1 MKRRTLTRR
10 IERHVLLLFVL
21 FCLAFSSPVQAAER
35 VYQIQATPASDGVH
49 YVWGYEGY
57 STPPTIKVVNGTL
70 GIVSIAGDHGAIA
83 FRLNWCDSRFS
94 LNGKVIVERRCMRFP
109 YMAKR

>member
-10 IERHVLLLFVL
+10 IERRVLLLFVL
-21 FCLAFSSPVQAAER
+21 FCLTFSSPVQAAER
-35 VYQIQATPASDGVH
+35 VYQIQATSASDGVH

-57 STPPTIKVVNGTL
+57 STPPKIEVSNGRL
-70 GIVSIAGDHGAIA
+70 GFVSIAGDHGTIA
-83 FRLNWCDSRFS
+83 FRLNWCDSRFT
-94 LNGKVIVERRCMRFP
+94 LNGKMIIEQRCMQFP

>member
-1 MKRRTLTRR
+1 MKRY
-10 IERHVLLLFVL
+10 VLLLLIV
-21 FCLAFSSPVQAAER
+21 FCLATSAPVRAVER
-35 VYQIQATPASDGVH
+35 VYQIQVTPASDGVH